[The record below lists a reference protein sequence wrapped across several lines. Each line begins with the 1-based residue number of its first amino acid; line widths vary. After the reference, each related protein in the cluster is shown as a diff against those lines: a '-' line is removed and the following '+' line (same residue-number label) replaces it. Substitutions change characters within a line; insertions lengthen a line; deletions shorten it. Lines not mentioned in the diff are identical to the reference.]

1 MRNLLFTLVFC
12 GGISAEVHPLTL
24 QQALELAARQNPDV
38 TLARLDQQHA
48 EAGVRV
54 AQDPFRPKVT
64 AGSGAAYTYGY
75 PNTIE
80 GSAPAI
86 FQVTTQDHL
95 FNRPETYK
103 VAAARELAHGA
114 EYGAQAKVDDIA
126 YQTADLFLTASQIE
140 HQSQTISDQ
149 LPSLQKV
156 VDTMSAAVT
165 EGSVLAL
172 ELKRAQVNLT
182 SSQVQLNSDREDQDY
197 YETLLAVV
205 VGFPANDR
213 VKPLDSE
220 MPVLAIPA
228 SETDAVDLAMRNNR
242 QLRQM
247 QANILAK
254 EMDLRS
260 YKSARIPQVDLVAQY
275 SLFAKYTY
283 QQYFPSNRFQR
294 NNTQIGFA
302 VTIPVLV
309 GGGRQGFLQQSLTEM
324 QRLRVQTDQ
333 LRNRIMINTRRSYQQ
348 WKQAQSLRDL
358 TRMKLDLARED
369 LTLKLAQNAE
379 GRMPLSEL
387 ERARIDES
395 NLWMQLY
402 DSEAQV
408 TRAKLAILRQAGN
421 LMAAVQARGEQPHG
435 VRP

>member
-1 MRNLLFTLVFC
+1 VFC
-12 GGISAEVHPLTL
+12 GAVSAEVHPLTL

-38 TLARLDQQHA
+38 TLARLDQQYA

-54 AQDPFRPKVT
+54 AQDPFRPKVI

-126 YQTADLFLTASQIE
+126 YQTADVFLTASQIE
-140 HQSQTISDQ
+140 HQSQTITDQ

-156 VDTMSAAVT
+156 VDMMSAAVN
-165 EGSVLAL
+165 EGSVLAV

-182 SSQVQLNSDREDQDY
+182 SSQVQLKTDRQDQDY
-197 YETLLAVV
+197 YETMLAVI
-205 VGFPANDR
+205 VGFPASDR
-213 VKPLDSE
+213 VKPLDSDI
-220 MPVLAIPA
+220 PSAVVPA
-228 SETDAVDLAMRNNR
+228 SETDAVDLAIHNNR
-242 QLRQM
+242 QLRQI

-260 YKSARIPQVDLVAQY
+260 YKAARLPQVDLVAQY

-302 VTIPVLV
+302 VSIPLLV
-309 GGGRQGFLQQSLTEM
+309 GAGRQGFLQQSLTDM
-324 QRLRVQTDQ
+324 QKLRVQNDQ
-333 LRNRIMINTRRSYQQ
+333 VRNRILVDTRRSYEQ
-348 WKQAQSLRDL
+348 WQQAQSIRDL
-358 TRMKLDLARED
+358 ARMKLDLAREE
-369 LTLKLAQNAE
+369 LTVKLAQNAE

-387 ERARIDES
+387 EQARIDES

-408 TRAKLAILRQAGN
+408 TRAKLAILRQTGT
-421 LMAAVQARGEQPHG
+421 LMAAVQVWREQPRVEH
-435 VRP
+435 P

>member
-1 MRNLLFTLVFC
+1 
-12 GGISAEVHPLTL
+12 
-24 QQALELAARQNPDV
+24 
-38 TLARLDQQHA
+38 
-48 EAGVRV
+48 
-54 AQDPFRPKVT
+54 
-64 AGSGAAYTYGY
+64 
-75 PNTIE
+75 
-80 GSAPAI
+80 
-86 FQVTTQDHL
+86 
-95 FNRPETYK
+95 
-103 VAAARELAHGA
+103 
-114 EYGAQAKVDDIA
+114 
-126 YQTADLFLTASQIE
+126 
-140 HQSQTISDQ
+140 
-149 LPSLQKV
+149 
-156 VDTMSAAVT
+156 
-165 EGSVLAL
+165 
-172 ELKRAQVNLT
+172 
-182 SSQVQLNSDREDQDY
+182 
-197 YETLLAVV
+197 
-205 VGFPANDR
+205 
-213 VKPLDSE
+213 
-220 MPVLAIPA
+220 
-228 SETDAVDLAMRNNR
+228 
-242 QLRQM
+242 M

-324 QRLRVQTDQ
+324 QKLRVQTDQ